1 MTINVAGK
9 LSKLMNRKCPSCKG
23 PLGDTSK
30 GWSVCEVCK
39 TKACVVCG
47 KISIHGARLSTSGKP
62 LCPRH
67 YSAFIRMKE
76 GMPNL
81 KWQSDMDLAN
91 WIKSFQ
97 LEVSQEMAKQLI
109 VSDDVIEDIIKGV
122 EISPAAR
129 KAMQDALTDEQRA
142 FILKLSEENDSEEKD

>member
-9 LSKLMNRKCPSCKG
+9 LSKLINRKCPSCKG

-62 LCPRH
+62 LCPKH
-67 YSAFIRMKE
+67 YSAFVRMKE
-76 GMPNL
+76 GAPNL

-91 WIKSFQ
+91 WIKSFS
-97 LEVSQEMAKQLI
+97 LEATQEMEKQLI
-109 VSDDVIEDIIKGV
+109 VSDDIVESIIKGV
-122 EISPAAR
+122 EISDDAR
-129 KAMQDALTDEQRA
+129 RAMLDALTDEQKA
-142 FILKLSEENDSEEKD
+142 FIQGMIADSDDSDE